1 METVDQVER
10 TEMISIIDKFS
21 SVGFIVEFRYDQV
34 SVCHPMHGRFLVC
47 YKRRGE
53 WSYEEELNAAF
64 DALQERGYV
73 CDSADSTKGTAA
85 TRPAVKYVKRKP
97 VGQQEMS

>member
-21 SVGFIVEFRYDQV
+21 NVGFIVEFRYDQV

-53 WSYEEELNAAF
+53 WSYEEELESAF
-64 DALQERGYV
+64 DALHERGYI
-73 CDSADSTKGTAA
+73 CDSDSSANGKGDTTAQLKFIKHKNKE
-85 TRPAVKYVKRKP
+85 TV
-97 VGQQEMS
+97 